1 MQAIDKGYCS
11 ACCRESECPGSCALR
26 SLPASG
32 PCRAF
37 PARES
42 IAPQTLYMR
51 TNPRKTREMGGSSQ
65 ALHAR
70 APTDQRRYGL
80 LFSRLDVQRTA
91 RSPSTDHGSQTN
103 AKYQPGRRPMP
114 TGGSVKGADQHGA
127 KGGKQVT
134 NGLGH
139 TG

>member
-1 MQAIDKGYCS
+1 MLPRIGMPWELRPSKPAGIRPLSRISCKGKHS
-11 ACCRESECPGSCALR
+11 A
-26 SLPASG
+26 
-32 PCRAF
+32 
-37 PARES
+37 
-42 IAPQTLYMR
+42 TNLYMG